1 MNQSTT
7 SNKPAIELIPL
18 KEESRVLDNL
28 IAQADIMLN
37 STTVTSEEITAFR
50 RNITNYVTV
59 YRPVAIEC

>member
-7 SNKPAIELIPL
+7 SNKPAIELIHL

-59 YRPVAIEC
+59 YRPAAIEC